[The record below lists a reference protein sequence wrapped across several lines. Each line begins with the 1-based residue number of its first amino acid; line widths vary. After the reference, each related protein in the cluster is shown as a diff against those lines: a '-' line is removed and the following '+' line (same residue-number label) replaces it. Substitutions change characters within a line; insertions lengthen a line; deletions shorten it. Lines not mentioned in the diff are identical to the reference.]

1 MENKYTTICV
11 LNDYRCCS
19 LFQITILAFIFL
31 LLYKPHMP
39 MNRGLTLESS
49 TLGCTRNNT
58 LHAYREQLDPAPP
71 KANSVH
77 SAQCYTIYLQCMRL

>member
-39 MNRGLTLESS
+39 INRGLTLESS

-58 LHAYREQLDPAPP
+58 LQVLQR
-71 KANSVH
+71 
-77 SAQCYTIYLQCMRL
+77 TIEPRTT